1 MSSQSLDSLLLLP
14 GKLYQGRN
22 PASPV
27 SLNPFCP
34 SGESFFI
41 VSQCEQTSH
50 LLLHGITN
58 RQIPIARSGCPTD
71 EFSAFHSGGRPSL
84 TVSIGISLIRYKASF
99 LHGSFPWPSSGALDY

>member
-22 PASPV
+22 PALQS

-41 VSQCEQTSH
+41 VSQCERTSH

-58 RQIPIARSGCPTD
+58 RQIPMLAQDIQQM
-71 EFSAFHSGGRPSL
+71 
-84 TVSIGISLIRYKASF
+84 SF
-99 LHGSFPWPSSGALDY
+99 LPFIQVVVLL